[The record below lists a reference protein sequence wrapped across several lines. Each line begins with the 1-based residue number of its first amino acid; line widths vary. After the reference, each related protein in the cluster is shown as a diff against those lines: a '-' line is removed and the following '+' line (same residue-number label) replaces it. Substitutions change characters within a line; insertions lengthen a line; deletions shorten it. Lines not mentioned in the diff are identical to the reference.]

1 MEILEQ
7 FVVEINGKM
16 KTFTSRADAQAAV
29 DAEAGSAEALATAQ
43 AFVAS
48 RGYEG
53 KKAKQTI
60 NVVVDFL
67 QFVDAGCPE
76 PVEAPATVV
85 EDTVEEV
92 VETPAPKVEV
102 ADEAVEEAVVAT
114 KPTPKPKPAPKV
126 VELDEGDDDDWMS
139 A

>member
-92 VETPAPKVEV
+92 VEAPAPK
-102 ADEAVEEAVVAT
+102 VEEAVVAT